1 MKSWLP
7 VLGAII
13 VLTIAAYARWTPPSR
28 AGDLRPRPDALEYES
43 GARNMLHGTGY
54 YLVVEGRRY
63 PPRYPPGFSVLLVP
77 FLFAWDGGPG
87 SGIIAVLATALI
99 GTALAIVTGHL
110 VAGPLA
116 GLVAGMLLAASPA
129 HVRLSRMVMSDV
141 PSACVVASVGLVLA
155 AAVRR
160 PPIRAW
166 ALAVTGLLIGCATTI
181 HATNALLVIPAAV
194 VVATLGGGPGRA
206 AVIASATL
214 VGVAPL
220 LLYDASRFGSPFATG
235 YGRWATISF
244 ATSFATAPP
253 VGGGTEPNLSFYGRT
268 LAGLGD
274 LYPWPWAVL
283 IALGAVCALRSKRR
297 DERAVVMLGALFLAL
312 LCGVYV
318 TFFWQASRFLIP
330 ALPLLVALAGLP
342 FASHRA
348 RTTRMAAASLVLA
361 GLLVLARS
369 PALYRQD
376 MFLGEADMLREV
388 ASKTEPGAVLVIRTN
403 EHFFSLL
410 LRANGADRVWVPLD
424 LDEHMLAVRW
434 FKPPPVDPS
443 TPVPAWIDESF
454 AGPYA
459 ADRADA
465 AMHALLAT
473 GRPVYVSGLLGN
485 QVPWFRAF
493 LQMLNLRFTTTRVAT
508 VSGVELYRVGELGGH
523 SPRL

>member
-1 MKSWLP
+1 VKSWLP

-13 VLTIAAYARWTPPSR
+13 VLTIAAYVRWTPPSR

-116 GLVAGMLLAASPA
+116 GLVAGVLLAASPA

-141 PSACVVASVGLVLA
+141 PSACVVASVGLVLVA
-155 AAVRR
+155 ALRR

-166 ALAVTGLLIGCATTI
+166 ALAVTGLLIGGATTI

-194 VVATLGGGPGRA
+194 VVATLGGGPARA
-206 AVIASATL
+206 ATLALAAL
-214 VGVAPL
+214 VGVTPL

-253 VGGGTEPNLSFYGRT
+253 AGGGTEPNLSFYART

-283 IALGAVCALRSKRR
+283 IALGTACALRS
-297 DERAVVMLGALFLAL
+297 
-312 LCGVYV
+312 
-318 TFFWQASRFLIP
+318 
-330 ALPLLVALAGLP
+330 
-342 FASHRA
+342 
-348 RTTRMAAASLVLA
+348 
-361 GLLVLARS
+361 
-369 PALYRQD
+369 
-376 MFLGEADMLREV
+376 
-388 ASKTEPGAVLVIRTN
+388 
-403 EHFFSLL
+403 
-410 LRANGADRVWVPLD
+410 
-424 LDEHMLAVRW
+424 
-434 FKPPPVDPS
+434 
-443 TPVPAWIDESF
+443 
-454 AGPYA
+454 
-459 ADRADA
+459 
-465 AMHALLAT
+465 
-473 GRPVYVSGLLGN
+473 
-485 QVPWFRAF
+485 
-493 LQMLNLRFTTTRVAT
+493 
-508 VSGVELYRVGELGGH
+508 
-523 SPRL
+523 